1 MSGSSLPLLESCFNA
16 SPHVSYFSLFDA
28 CACTNK
34 YWQIRMA
41 LWRQKNHRWTMTCC
55 TKTRATMRLLSTP
68 FARGQQQVRGY
79 HTFGRSLVMVSYLQR
94 MHRRSW
100 LGFRASDHARGRTTL
115 DQEPKSGRL
124 CCITIFIHTTV
135 LQKASIYPVLS
146 VAIPFRDCRSH
157 SRCDVKQSRCSLK
170 STCSGLKGR

>member
-1 MSGSSLPLLESCFNA
+1 MLQRFTPCLLLLPS
-16 SPHVSYFSLFDA
+16 DA

-79 HTFGRSLVMVSYLQR
+79 HIFGRSLVMVSYLQR

-115 DQEPKSGRL
+115 DQEPTTLLHSNIHPHN
-124 CCITIFIHTTV
+124 CITISQYLSSAFSCDPFPR
-135 LQKASIYPVLS
+135 LQI
-146 VAIPFRDCRSH
+146 AIAM
-157 SRCDVKQSRCSLK
+157 
-170 STCSGLKGR
+170 